1 MNKKGLALFFTGFLV
16 LFYIAIVLFVLFGI
30 IKEDTIDNF
39 KSAVA
44 FEVAGF
50 VFLILLILGNVIAK
64 PIITGYFVP
73 LITVS
78 VLYTIILN
86 IVNLALIDKISNKY
100 FILIN
105 LILLFM
111 YCLTSIPMYFVG
123 RRITDRKDNS

>member
-44 FEVAGF
+44 FEFAGF
-50 VFLILLILGNVIAK
+50 DFLIILIIGNVIK
-64 PIITGYFVP
+64 KH
-73 LITVS
+73 ITVS
-78 VLYTIILN
+78 VLYTIILD

-105 LILLFM
+105 FILLFM

-123 RRITDRKDNS
+123 RRITDRKDNP